1 MQHASSLQFQM
12 TMVNNSFKRSL
23 KRAIIFISLLLTLL
37 LNIKKKYLKLKMNNM
52 NKNFNISHNWGFTQS
67 DGSFVIS
74 YINKK
79 SGVPIRPVPVFNF
92 TQSKLDY
99 DLFIEIQKK
108 LGIGKIYSNRQNVT
122 FVVKSIDEII
132 EVLLPL
138 FDKYS
143 LRGSKLAGY
152 NIFKT
157 VVLMIKEKR
166 HLTLEGLIQIL
177 NLSYFMNK
185 DTSLRTEESK
195 EILVDKLIQ
204 KYGELPGV
212 SNIIPALVLSKSEP
226 LTLEFVRGLID
237 GDGSFNVSFAT
248 TRRRISVNFTV
259 VCELSSISVLNDLV
273 DYFGCGT
280 VYKLQS
286 KAARYQVQSVEELLD
301 KVYPKLKDVKF
312 NTIKQ
317 NHFEKTIKVAE
328 LIKSNGYKTDEGLK
342 TIVDLAWD
350 MNKEGKGRKINKSEY
365 LLKFFKTSHRGKP
378 LFSYS

>member
-37 LNIKKKYLKLKMNNM
+37 LNIKKNLKLKMNNM
-52 NKNFNISHNWGFTQS
+52 NKNFNISPDWISGFTQS

-74 YINKK
+74 YINTK
-79 SGVPIRPVPVFNF
+79 SGVPIRPVPVFNL

-99 DLFIEIQKK
+99 DLFIEIKK
-108 LGIGKIYSNRQNVT
+108 NLGIGKVYSNRQNVT

-143 LRGSKLAGY
+143 LRGSKLNGY

-185 DTSLRTEESK
+185 DTSLRTEKSK

-204 KYGELPGV
+204 KYGELPRV
-212 SNIIPALVLSKSEP
+212 SNIIPDLVLSKSEP

-248 TRRRISVNFTV
+248 TRRRITVNFTV

-301 KVYPKLKDVKF
+301 KVYLKLKDVKF

-365 LLKFFKTSHRGKP
+365 LLRFLNKP
-378 LFSYS
+378 

>member
-1 MQHASSLQFQM
+1 M
-12 TMVNNSFKRSL
+12 K
-23 KRAIIFISLLLTLL
+23 
-37 LNIKKKYLKLKMNNM
+37 NI
-52 NKNFNISHNWGFTQS
+52 NKNFNITPDWISGFTQS

-74 YINKK
+74 FMSKK
-79 SGVPIRPVPVFNF
+79 IGIPIRPVPIFNI
-92 TQSKLDY
+92 TQSKIEF
-99 DLFIEIQKK
+99 DLIIEIQKK
-108 LGIGKIYSNRQNVT
+108 LGIGKVYNNRQNVI

-138 FDKYS
+138 FDKYP

-157 VVLMIKEKR
+157 VALMIKEKK

-185 DTSLRTEESK
+185 ETSLRTDESK
-195 EILVDKLIQ
+195 EILVNKLIE
-204 KYGELPGV
+204 KYGKLPTV
-212 SNIIPALVLSKSEP
+212 LDIVLANNISNNKEP

-237 GDGSFNVSFAT
+237 GDGSFNVSFVT
-248 TRRRISVNFTV
+248 TRRRINVNFTV

-273 DYFGCGT
+273 DFFSCGT

-286 KAARYQVQSVEELLD
+286 NAARYQVQNVEDILD
-301 KVYPKLKDVKF
+301 KIYLKLKDIKF

-328 LIKSNGYKTDEGLK
+328 LIKNNGYKTDEGLE
-342 TIVDLAWD
+342 TIVELAWD
-350 MNKEGKGRKINKSEY
+350 MNKEGKGRKISKSEY
-365 LLKFFKTSHRGKP
+365 LLKFVPS
-378 LFSYS
+378 SI

>member
-1 MQHASSLQFQM
+1 
-12 TMVNNSFKRSL
+12 
-23 KRAIIFISLLLTLL
+23 
-37 LNIKKKYLKLKMNNM
+37 M
-52 NKNFNISHNWGFTQS
+52 NKNFNITPDWISGFTQS

-74 YINKK
+74 FMSQKI
-79 SGVPIRPVPVFNF
+79 GIPIRPVPIFNI
-92 TQSKLDY
+92 TQSKIEF

-108 LGIGKIYSNRQNVT
+108 LGIGKVYNNRQNVI
-122 FVVKSIDEII
+122 FVVKSIDEIV

-138 FDKYS
+138 FDKYP
-143 LRGSKLAGY
+143 LRGSKLVGY

-157 VVLMIKEKR
+157 VALMIKDKK

-185 DTSLRTEESK
+185 ETSLRTDESK
-195 EILVDKLIQ
+195 EILVNKLIE
-204 KYGELPGV
+204 KYGELPTV
-212 SNIIPALVLSKSEP
+212 LDIVLANNISNNKEP

-237 GDGSFNVSFAT
+237 GDGSFNVSFVT
-248 TRRRISVNFTV
+248 TRRRINVNFTV

-273 DYFGCGT
+273 DFFSCGT

-286 KAARYQVQSVEELLD
+286 NAARYQVQNVEDMLD
-301 KVYPKLKDVKF
+301 KIYPKLKDIKF

-328 LIKSNGYKTDEGLK
+328 LIKNNGYKTDEGLK

-350 MNKEGKGRKINKSEY
+350 MNKEGKGRKISKSEY
-365 LLKFFKTSHRGKP
+365 LLKFVPFLYLFK
-378 LFSYS
+378 

>member
-1 MQHASSLQFQM
+1 
-12 TMVNNSFKRSL
+12 
-23 KRAIIFISLLLTLL
+23 
-37 LNIKKKYLKLKMNNM
+37 MNN
-52 NKNFNISHNWGFTQS
+52 NNFNITSDWISGFTQS

-74 YINKK
+74 FINTK
-79 SGVPIRPVPVFNF
+79 SGIPIRPVPVFNL
-92 TQSKLDY
+92 TQSKIEY
-99 DLFIEIQKK
+99 ELFIEIQKK
-108 LGIGKIYSNRQNVT
+108 LGIGKIYINRQNVT

-138 FDKYS
+138 FDS
-143 LRGSKLAGY
+143 HPLRGSKLTGY

-157 VVLMIKEKR
+157 VVLMIKEKK
-166 HLTLEGLIQIL
+166 HLTLEGVNQII

-195 EILVDKLIQ
+195 EILVNKLSAPLAPRARE
-204 KYGELPGV
+204 KLGTKV
-212 SNIIPALVLSKSEP
+212 FNIIPNYENSLEVISPS

-286 KAARYQVQSVEELLD
+286 KAARYQVQSVNEMLD
-301 KVYPKLKDVKF
+301 KVYPKFKGIRF
-312 NTIKQ
+312 NTKKQ

-328 LIKSNGYKTDEGLK
+328 LIKSDGYETNEGLK
-342 TIVDLAWD
+342 TIVDLA
-350 MNKEGKGRKINKSEY
+350 
-365 LLKFFKTSHRGKP
+365 
-378 LFSYS
+378 

>member
-1 MQHASSLQFQM
+1 
-12 TMVNNSFKRSL
+12 
-23 KRAIIFISLLLTLL
+23 
-37 LNIKKKYLKLKMNNM
+37 M
-52 NKNFNISHNWGFTQS
+52 NKNFNITPDWISGFTQS

-74 YINKK
+74 YMSKK
-79 SGVPIRPVPVFNF
+79 TGIPIRPVPIFNI
-92 TQSKLDY
+92 TQSKIEF

-108 LGIGKIYSNRQNVT
+108 LGIGKVYNNRQNVI
-122 FVVKSIDEII
+122 FVVKSIDEIV

-138 FDKYS
+138 FDKYP
-143 LRGSKLAGY
+143 LRGSKLEGY

-157 VVLMIKEKR
+157 VALMIKEKK

-185 DTSLRTEESK
+185 ETSLRTDESK
-195 EILVDKLIQ
+195 EILVNKLIE
-204 KYGELPGV
+204 KYGELPTGLDIV
-212 SNIIPALVLSKSEP
+212 LANNITNNKEP

-237 GDGSFNVSFAT
+237 GDGSFNVSFVT
-248 TRRRISVNFTV
+248 TRRRINVNFTV

-273 DYFGCGT
+273 DFFSCGI

-286 KAARYQVQSVEELLD
+286 NAARYQVQSVEDILD
-301 KVYPKLKDVKF
+301 KIYPKLKDIKF

-328 LIKSNGYKTDEGLK
+328 LIKNNGYKTDEGLK

-350 MNKEGKGRKINKSEY
+350 MNKEGKGQK
-365 LLKFFKTSHRGKP
+365 
-378 LFSYS
+378 